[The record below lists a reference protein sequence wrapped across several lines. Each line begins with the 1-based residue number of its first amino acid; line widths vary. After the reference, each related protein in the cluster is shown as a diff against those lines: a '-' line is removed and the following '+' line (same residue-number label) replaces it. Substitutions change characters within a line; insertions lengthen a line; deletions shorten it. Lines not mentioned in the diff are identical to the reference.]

1 MPPTFL
7 SKTRITPPNL
17 NVFECYLLLQNVKF
31 INTVYKPRLF
41 CVQTETLI
49 QTQGIIHELTLSMFY
64 EKKFNRCPERY
75 FMNSFFLGVY
85 MLAANIML
93 VNLLVALFATTY
105 EIVQVFTQRPILTRT
120 FLPNLR
126 TEKKNEYFLL

>member
-1 MPPTFL
+1 MISYNIIL
-7 SKTRITPPNL
+7 IK
-17 NVFECYLLLQNVKF
+17 
-31 INTVYKPRLF
+31 
-41 CVQTETLI
+41 TETLK

-105 EIVQVFTQRPILTRT
+105 EIVQVMTLFI
-120 FLPNLR
+120 
-126 TEKKNEYFLL
+126 KNCSQVLS